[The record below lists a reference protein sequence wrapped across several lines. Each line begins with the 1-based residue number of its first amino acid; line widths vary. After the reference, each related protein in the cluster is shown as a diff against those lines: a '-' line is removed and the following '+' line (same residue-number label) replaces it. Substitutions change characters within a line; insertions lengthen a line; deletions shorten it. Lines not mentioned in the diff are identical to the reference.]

1 MKNKFIII
9 VVAIIAVLLGIILI
23 FNDDKESY
31 LKEISVEELQ
41 TMIENKKDFILYI
54 KQTNC
59 SHCQEFQPNYVSVL
73 NKYKVYS
80 YVINLTDID
89 KDSYSTLVD
98 ITGVEGT
105 PTVYFFEDGEKSST
119 TIEGAKPKDV
129 ITNKLKVMGY
139 IKEEN

>member
-1 MKNKFIII
+1 MKNKFLIFVII
-9 VVAIIAVLLGIILI
+9 VIAILVSVILI
-23 FNDDKESY
+23 FNDDKDAY
-31 LKEISVEELQ
+31 LKEISVNKLESL
-41 TMIENKKDFILYI
+41 IDNKKDFILYI

-89 KDSYSTLVD
+89 EDAYNKLKE

-105 PTVYFFEDGEKSST
+105 PTVYFFENGEMAFTK
-119 TIEGAKPKDV
+119 IEGAKSKDV
-129 ITNKLKVMGY
+129 ITNKLKAMGY
-139 IKEEN
+139 IKEEK